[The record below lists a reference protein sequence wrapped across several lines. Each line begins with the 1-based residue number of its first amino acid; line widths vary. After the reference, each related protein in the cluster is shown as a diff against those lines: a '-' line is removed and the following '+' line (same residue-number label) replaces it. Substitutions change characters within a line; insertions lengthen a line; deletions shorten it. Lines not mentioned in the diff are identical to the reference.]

1 MKQNG
6 PENSR
11 LESTFDHAF
20 QTGFSSAMM
29 KPYGHHQ
36 FSFLPQ
42 CLHWG
47 KLNKQIKTE
56 PPFTKLPF
64 HGLPSWSAG
73 KFLLSAAAL
82 KAKAKIAW
90 HEALCVGKPT
100 PVNWKCVQG

>member
-1 MKQNG
+1 
-6 PENSR
+6 
-11 LESTFDHAF
+11 
-20 QTGFSSAMM
+20 MM
-29 KPYGHHQ
+29 KPYGHRQ

-90 HEALCVGKPT
+90 HEALHVGKPT
-100 PVNWKCVQG
+100 AMNWKCVQG